1 MFSYVRLFSSKE
13 HISIRFII
21 TDLLKVGI
29 NPSLYAV
36 HKGHHYGGPGNHF
49 WKLLHM
55 CGLIP
60 TPFTATD
67 DHKMP
72 QYGIGFTNIVQRP
85 AKAGSD
91 ITK

>member
-1 MFSYVRLFSSKE
+1 M
-13 HISIRFII
+13 
-21 TDLLKVGI
+21 GI

-55 CGLIP
+55 SGLIP
-60 TPFTATD
+60 NLFNAND
-67 DHKMP
+67 DYRMP

-85 AKAGSD
+85 SKAGSD
-91 ITK
+91 ITKYAR

>member
-1 MFSYVRLFSSKE
+1 
-13 HISIRFII
+13 
-21 TDLLKVGI
+21 VGI

-55 CGLIP
+55 SSLIP
-60 TPFTATD
+60 TAFSAND
-67 DHKMP
+67 DYRVP

-85 AKAGSD
+85 TKAGSD
-91 ITK
+91 ITKYKTEKQLNKMLIFFLFLEMK